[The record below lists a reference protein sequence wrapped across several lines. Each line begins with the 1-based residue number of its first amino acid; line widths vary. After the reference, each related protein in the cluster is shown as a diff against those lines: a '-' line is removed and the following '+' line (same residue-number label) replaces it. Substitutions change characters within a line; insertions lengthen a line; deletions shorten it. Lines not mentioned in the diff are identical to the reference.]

1 MADQIIN
8 VKSGFYDAIE
18 NDRLYSADEM
28 NMPYKRLVADGVYAT
43 PEGTPSTDLQVMA
56 SSGMTIVVKAGN
68 AIIGAK
74 WVESAADIG
83 IVVPS
88 NTDISARID
97 SVIAQVNKN
106 PSGRTGNIVYRTGT
120 PGADPQPP
128 DINAE
133 SGIVELRL
141 ANIVVAPGAVEI
153 TDSVITDCRGSSEC
167 PWITSLI
174 QQVDTSTLYQQW
186 QAAYQEYYDETTA
199 NIALYM
205 QEQSEAWQEFFD
217 SATQTFTVI
226 AYFKFTGS
234 YTTTQ
239 TTTTITIPIP
249 AFDKSTDILGVYIN
263 GLYAAEGIRY
273 TLNDAGTAIILTAPL
288 SAGQTVYF
296 ECLHAILPT
305 NIQTAVELIN
315 EIREDITDIQ
325 GDIESIEDNVADIAE
340 DVTALQYDSGWITAP
355 LQAGEAATGLAPAFR
370 KCGNRV
376 YVRGAIKAET
386 GLQEVTLTQLP
397 AGYRPSMD
405 HYYATVN
412 GTTVSTYNDANAVL
426 MRVGADG
433 NVQIVSGT
441 LTSSSASGRIIPLTT
456 EFVIG

>member
-28 NMPYKRLVADGVYAT
+28 TMPYKRLVADGVYAT

-56 SSGMTIVVKAGN
+56 SSGMTVVVKAGN
-68 AIIGAK
+68 AIIGGK

-83 IVVPS
+83 IVVPD

-97 SVIAQVNKN
+97 SVIVQVNKN

-128 DINAE
+128 EINTE

-167 PWITSLI
+167 PWVTALI

-186 QAAYQEYYDETTA
+186 QAAYQEYYDQTTA
-199 NIALYM
+199 NINLYM

-249 AFDKSTDILGVYIN
+249 AFDKSTDILAVYIN
-263 GLYAAEGIRY
+263 GLYAAESIRY

-305 NIQTAVELIN
+305 NIHTAIELIN
-315 EIREDITDIQ
+315 AVREDVTDIQ
-325 GDIESIEDNVADIAE
+325 GDISDIQGDITDIQEDITE
-340 DVTALQYDSGWITAP
+340 LQYDSGWITAQ
-355 LQAGEAATGLAPAFR
+355 LSGVTAASGLAPAYR
-370 KCGNRV
+370 KTADRI
-376 YVRGAIKAET
+376 YMRGAIT
-386 GLQEVTLTQLP
+386 GTNLSLGSTLYTLP
-397 AGYRPSMD
+397 EGYRPLMD
-405 HYYATVN
+405 HYFVSGHYET
-412 GTTVSTYNDANAVL
+412 GTGYGGGLL
-426 MRVGADG
+426 MRVGTDG
-433 NVQIVSGT
+433 AVQIAAGG
-441 LTSSSASGRIIPLTT
+441 LTGADASRIVPLATD
-456 EFVIG
+456 FLIG

>member
-28 NMPYKRLVADGVYAT
+28 TMPYKRLVADGVYAT

-56 SSGMTIVVKAGN
+56 SSGMTVVVKAGN
-68 AIIGAK
+68 AIIGGK

-83 IVVPS
+83 IVVPD
-88 NTDISARID
+88 NTDISARVD
-97 SVIAQVNKN
+97 SVIVQVNKN

-167 PWITSLI
+167 PWVTALI

-199 NIALYM
+199 NINLYM

-249 AFDKSTDILGVYIN
+249 AFDKSTDILAVYIN

-296 ECLHAILPT
+296 ECLHAVLPT
-305 NIQTAVELIN
+305 NIHTAIELIN
-315 EIREDITDIQ
+315 AVREDVTDIQ
-325 GDIESIEDNVADIAE
+325 GDISDIQGDITDIQEDITE
-340 DVTALQYDSGWITAP
+340 LQYDSGWITAT
-355 LQAGEAATGLAPAFR
+355 LDNGYTAATGLAPAYR
-370 KCGNRV
+370 KIGNVV
-376 YVRGAIKAET
+376 YIRGA
-386 GLQEVTLTQLP
+386 VTKSSEISLNASIFTLP
-397 AGYRPSMD
+397 EGYRPLMAHQYMSAHCTSGSGQMGELVMQVSL
-405 HYYATVN
+405 AGAVEPFAG
-412 GTTVSTYNDANAVL
+412 GTTGSGGRMISVCTSFV
-426 MRVGADG
+426 VG
-433 NVQIVSGT
+433 
-441 LTSSSASGRIIPLTT
+441 
-456 EFVIG
+456 